1 MTKDD
6 KGLKREVFCLA
17 KGVLM
22 RYFVSLLI
30 SLILVG
36 FLVGCVAMSPEQ
48 LAMYA
53 AVRATEAAAIQTV
66 AAARATEAAAL
77 AQIATAMATLTPA
90 PTAPL
95 TVTLVAPTP
104 ELTATLPV
112 TPTEVSTETPTPTS
126 TFTPTPRMTPSP
138 TPSPTFTSFPTETP
152 TPTSTPS
159 FTPTPTLTATA
170 TPVMTPPLT
179 PTPTETPV
187 SSPTP
192 TLMPQPE
199 AFIRVAGTV
208 RVNVRTGPGM
218 AWEPFATIAPGQEFR
233 IIGTN
238 PERTWWRICCV
249 AGDRTGWVS
258 AQVTTVRGDLS
269 SVPVI
274 QPALPNDLSITWRL
288 HWECHSPGCKVE
300 QCEGQSVATVRKVLN
315 ERWLEVERKATW
327 EGECGEPSTWIV
339 QVDRYSGEEKPAP
352 GDGQLFRIFGNVAT
366 LGEANSRLTLDGREV
381 LMWCTEPRER
391 EEEQEGG
398 WTVIFQ
404 GGACYDLRTG
414 VLLTMSYVKKWLYTG
429 TFQGRRYERQD
440 FGDYEVYE
448 QVVKETNLPI
458 GISSP

>member
-1 MTKDD
+1 
-6 KGLKREVFCLA
+6 
-17 KGVLM
+17 M
-22 RYFVSLLI
+22 RHFVSLLVL
-30 SLILVG
+30 LILGG
-36 FLVGCVAMSPEQ
+36 FLAGCVAMSPEQ
-48 LAMYA
+48 LEMYA

-90 PTAPL
+90 PTATP
-95 TVTLVAPTP
+95 TVTLVAPTL
-104 ELTATLPV
+104 EITATLPV
-112 TPTEVSTETPTPTS
+112 TPTEVLTGTPTPTS
-126 TFTPTPRMTPSP
+126 TFTPTPTAMPSPTP
-138 TPSPTFTSFPTETP
+138 TPSPTTSPTSTPPPTETP

-159 FTPTPTLTATA
+159 STPTSTPTPTTTL
-170 TPVMTPPLT
+170 
-179 PTPTETPV
+179 TPTETSTPTGTPIP
-187 SSPTP
+187 SPTP
-192 TLMPQPE
+192 TSTPQFE
-199 AFIRVAGTV
+199 TSVRVAGTT

-233 IIGTN
+233 ITGTN

-249 AGDRTGWVS
+249 AGNRTGWVS
-258 AQVTTVRGDLS
+258 AQVTTARGDLS
-269 SVPVI
+269 AVPVI
-274 QPALPNDLSITWRL
+274 QPVLPDDLSITWRL
-288 HWECHSPGCKVE
+288 HWECHSPGCKFD
-300 QCEGQSVATVRKVLN
+300 QCEGQSMATVRKVLN

-352 GDGQLFRIFGNVAT
+352 GDGQLFRIFENVAA
-366 LGEANSRLTLDGREV
+366 LGEANSRLTLNGREV

-404 GGACYDLRTG
+404 GGACYDLKTG

-458 GISSP
+458 GMSSP